1 MSDIPSTMRAAVLA
15 EPGARLTIEEIP
27 TPQPLAG
34 EVLLRVE
41 ACGVCHTDLH
51 VMNGDV
57 AFPTPAVLGHEL
69 AGVIVAL
76 GEGVDTFSIG
86 DSVVTSF
93 IMPCGKCRRC
103 TSGREDLCE
112 PFFEM
117 NRLRGTLFD
126 GTSRLRREDGSTL
139 AMYSMAGLAEYAV
152 TPVTGV
158 FARGDGLHPEEAAVL
173 GCAVFTA
180 FGAVRHRGVVAPGE
194 NVAVIGAGGVGSA
207 IIQLSRA
214 FGASRVIA
222 IDLQDEKLEL
232 ARVNGATHTVNAATD
247 DPVESVRSLTDG
259 GADVVFEAIGL
270 AATWSQGLEM
280 VDDGGRFVAV
290 GIGGRGATADVEI
303 TRTVRRAISI
313 LGSYGG
319 RVSADMPEVIRLAA
333 AGEIDPGK
341 MVTRRFALDD
351 AAAAYETLERG
362 EITGRA
368 VIVP

>member
-1 MSDIPSTMRAAVLA
+1 MSDIPSTMRAAVLV
-15 EPGARLTIEEIP
+15 EPGARMTIEEIA
-27 TPQPLAG
+27 TPRPLSG

-69 AGVIVAL
+69 AGEVVAV
-76 GEGVDTFSIG
+76 GEGVDLSPG
-86 DSVVTSF
+86 DPVVTSF

-103 TSGREDLCE
+103 VNGREDLCE

-126 GTSRLRREDGSTL
+126 GTSRLRRADGSTL

-152 TPVTGV
+152 VPATGV
-158 FARGDGLHPEEAAVL
+158 FARGDGIRPEEAAVL

-180 FGAVRHRGVVAPGE
+180 YGAVRHRGGVARGETVV
-194 NVAVIGAGGVGSA
+194 VIGAGGVGSA

-214 FGASRVIA
+214 FGASRIIA
-222 IDLQDEKLEL
+222 VDLQDEKLEL
-232 ARVNGATHTVNAATD
+232 ARENGATHTINATTD
-247 DPVESVRSLTDG
+247 EPVESVRSLTAG

-290 GIGGRGATADVEI
+290 GIGARGATAEVEI

-319 RVSADMPEVIRLAA
+319 RVSVDMPEVIRLAA
-333 AGEIDPGK
+333 AGEIDPAK
-341 MVTRRFALDD
+341 MVTRQFALDE
-351 AAAAYETLERG
+351 AAAAYEALERG
-362 EITGRA
+362 EIAGRA
-368 VIVP
+368 VILP